1 MVSEKKVLVVYS
13 GVYGH
18 THKVCEAMQPVL
30 EAHGAEVTLASLPEQ
45 TPDPS
50 AFDAVLIGAA
60 IRNGKHNPAV
70 LEFIER
76 HQRLLEEKVSAF
88 FSINL
93 VARKPHKNTPETNPY
108 TRAFLAASPWKP
120 EQVGVF
126 GGRLDYRRYRAF
138 DRWVIRFIM
147 WMNKGPTDL
156 DTQVEF
162 TDWDVVKQFAEDF
175 AKRLERA
182 TA

>member
-1 MVSEKKVLVVYS
+1 MSERRVLVVYS

-18 THKVCEAMQPVL
+18 TRKVCEAMRPAI
-30 EAHGAEVTLASLPEQ
+30 EAGGANVTLASLPERA
-45 TPDPS
+45 PD
-50 AFDAVLIGAA
+50 AADFHAILIGAA

-76 HQRLLEEKVSAF
+76 HRRVLDDRISAF
-88 FSINL
+88 FSVNL

-108 TRAFLAASPWKP
+108 VLAFLKASPWQP

-126 GGRLDYRRYRAF
+126 GGRLDYRRYRSF

-162 TDWDVVKQFAEDF
+162 TDWDAVARFAERF
-175 AKRLERA
+175 AARLA
-182 TA
+182 GSGS